1 VGALSHQPTRWPVS
15 FTGSGSEYFCIWIVN
30 LLLLLVTFGLYYP
43 WAKVRR
49 LRYFYGNTQVAGHAF
64 DFHGNPRAM
73 LRGQLFVG
81 VLLFVYSAAGKVSPV
96 AGLIAL
102 LIMAAVW
109 PLLFRASLRFKM
121 AQTSWRGLRFQ
132 FDGTA
137 AGAYKAL
144 MPAFVASIAILAC
157 LQAIAPSGETSG
169 AAAQAAP
176 STAAIAALSGT
187 MLAALLCVPLMW
199 WALKHYQHGHLRLT
213 SSRTQFLA
221 SAGSFYGV
229 FLRTVL
235 VLLGA
240 GAAFAVVLGA
250 LAWMFVSML
259 SLSGSSRSTGGAAML
274 AGLVALFTYAML
286 LMLAYPYFTS
296 RMQNLVWSRTAA
308 RSIRFDSALRLQPL
322 FFLTLKNWFLVAVT
336 LGLYWPFAAVALARL
351 RLQAVTVLADEDL
364 DQLVSRQRDDM
375 RDASGEVA
383 ADMFGLDVGL

>member
-1 VGALSHQPTRWPVS
+1 
-15 FTGSGSEYFCIWIVN
+15 
-30 LLLLLVTFGLYYP
+30 
-43 WAKVRR
+43 
-49 LRYFYGNTQVAGHAF
+49 
-64 DFHGNPRAM
+64 
-73 LRGQLFVG
+73 
-81 VLLFVYSAAGKVSPV
+81 
-96 AGLIAL
+96 
-102 LIMAAVW
+102 
-109 PLLFRASLRFKM
+109 
-121 AQTSWRGLRFQ
+121 LRFQ

-240 GAAFAVVLGA
+240 GVVLAVVAGA
-250 LAWMFVSML
+250 VAWSFLSML
-259 SLSGSSRSTGGAAML
+259 SLSGSSRDSGGVGFLVAVLM
-274 AGLVALFTYAML
+274 GLVMYALL